1 MKRLALSLLL
11 CAGLAYADTPA
22 KPEVAD
28 EADVLR
34 VQLAESR
41 AENLAVKIEA
51 AKRDL
56 ADLQRAAQDA
66 RAKLTA
72 KYVLVDGDQ
81 VDPVSRVI
89 QRAPKPETKAAVAPA
104 VAPAV
109 AAAKKRV
116 DEAQS
121 KVDAAEAKL
130 RGASPKKDS
139 KKTKAGV
146 SVETPNQTGGIT
158 AAEVNN
164 GRPATP

>member
-11 CAGLAYADTPA
+11 CAGLACAETPA
-22 KPEVAD
+22 KPEIVD

-41 AENLAVKIEA
+41 AAE
-51 AKRDL
+51 
-56 ADLQRAAQDA
+56 
-66 RAKLTA
+66 LTA
-72 KYVLVDGDQ
+72 KIEVARRDLEALKLQAAVAVETLEQKYKFKLADGDQ
-81 VDPVSRVI
+81 IDPTTRAI
-89 QRAPKPETKAAVAPA
+89 KRAPKPETKAS

-146 SVETPNQTGGIT
+146 SVETHNQTGGIT